1 MSSAPTTG
9 FVDVPGGRIYFERS
23 GSGPALV
30 LLHASIADRRMWD
43 REFANYANDCTV
55 IRYDRRGFGKSDPAT
70 APYSDVV
77 DLERL
82 LDHLGEE
89 QASVLGCSRGGT
101 IAIDFTL
108 THPGRVRRLIPV
120 AAMAS
125 GMEIPDTPE
134 EKRIFEE
141 AGRREAPIAAA
152 WKRKDVEG
160 AIAAILPIF
169 CAAQKAEG
177 LARVQQMLRDNAIE
191 SFGNR
196 SEMFAQSL
204 DPPAAGR
211 LGSLHVPTLLLG
223 GGKDSPD
230 ARILVD
236 FLERNIPGA
245 QRKTIANADHLVNLS
260 APHEFDVALRPF
272 LGLGTGAQH

>member
-1 MSSAPTTG
+1 MSNPSTSG
-9 FVDVPGGRIYFERS
+9 FVDVPGGRVYFERS

-30 LLHASIADRRMWD
+30 LLHASITDRRMWD

-70 APYSDVV
+70 APYSDVE

-89 QASVLGCSRGGT
+89 QASILGCSRGGT

-108 THPGRVRRLIPV
+108 AHPARVRRLVPV

-125 GMEIPDTPE
+125 GMQLPESPE
-134 EKRIFEE
+134 ERRVFEE
-141 AGRREAPIAAA
+141 SGRREAVVAAA
-152 WKRKDVEG
+152 WKKKDLEG

-169 CAAQKAEG
+169 CAAQKADG

-191 SFGNR
+191 SFG
-196 SEMFAQSL
+196 
-204 DPPAAGR
+204 G
-211 LGSLHVPTLLLG
+211 
-223 GGKDSPD
+223 
-230 ARILVD
+230 
-236 FLERNIPGA
+236 
-245 QRKTIANADHLVNLS
+245 
-260 APHEFDVALRPF
+260 
-272 LGLGTGAQH
+272 